1 MIPFNFKNVSERF
14 SFQIYFCVVI
24 HYYKGNIA
32 NLSSPSA
39 RHVPV
44 ISWQNR
50 PAPIATVE
58 APEAGVK
65 INIKR
70 GVPLQKDGSA

>member
-1 MIPFNFKNVSERF
+1 MLVKGLAFRSTSVS
-14 SFQIYFCVVI
+14 SYITIKVISQI
-24 HYYKGNIA
+24 
-32 NLSSPSA
+32 SPLPPPVT